1 MSAEKTGEGAAQ
13 VAQGP
18 PDRSSFSSR
27 ERVMKCAH
35 LTIARAILSCRAL
48 ERRYLPSQFEL
59 AEYCRTNG
67 HRKCPLY
74 LKGIISTGQ
83 AENDSRAAHL

>member
-1 MSAEKTGEGAAQ
+1 
-13 VAQGP
+13 
-18 PDRSSFSSR
+18 
-27 ERVMKCAH
+27 MKCAH
-35 LTIARAILSCRAL
+35 LTIARAILACRAL

-83 AENDSRAAHL
+83 SESESRAAHL